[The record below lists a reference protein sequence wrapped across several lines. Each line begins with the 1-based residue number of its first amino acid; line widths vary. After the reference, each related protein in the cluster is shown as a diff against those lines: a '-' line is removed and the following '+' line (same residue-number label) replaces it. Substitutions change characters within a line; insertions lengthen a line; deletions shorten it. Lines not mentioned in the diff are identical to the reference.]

1 MRTIDEMKA
10 LLKIDGI
17 TWEEEQSVNAMERI
31 WMKID
36 EIKALLALD
45 GITWEE
51 SINTVDKMSPRKY
64 RVRIQYAAT
73 NFFYPFVGGYGM
85 TEEEAWQDA
94 WGRYERRRAKST
106 AQA

>member
-36 EIKALLALD
+36 EIKALLKLD
-45 GITWEE
+45 GLGNGWE
-51 SINTVDKMSPRKY
+51 
-64 RVRIQYAAT
+64 
-73 NFFYPFVGGYGM
+73 
-85 TEEEAWQDA
+85 WQ
-94 WGRYERRRAKST
+94 G
-106 AQA
+106 